1 MAAKAELTHLRRA
14 HPPNHTPNSQRPR
27 ATATAIAAATAYG
40 NTSLCMCRSR
50 VACSGFVATMSG
62 RSERVGGAGLEEHRP
77 VRKLSLGVWMG
88 AQLENK
94 LTAAEG
100 RCKSDQK

>member
-1 MAAKAELTHLRRA
+1 MAAKAELPHLRRA

-50 VACSGFVATMSG
+50 AACSEFVATMSD
-62 RSERVGGAGLEEHRP
+62 RSERVGGTGLEEHCP
-77 VRKLSLGVWMG
+77 ARKLSLGICMG
-88 AQLENK
+88 AKLAKK
-94 LTAAEG
+94 LTAAGG
-100 RCKSDQK
+100 RCESEQK

>member
-27 ATATAIAAATAYG
+27 APATAIAAATAYG

-50 VACSGFVATMSG
+50 AACSGFVATMSG
-62 RSERVGGAGLEEHRP
+62 RSERVGGTGLEEHRP
-77 VRKLSLGVWMG
+77 VRKLSLGVCMG